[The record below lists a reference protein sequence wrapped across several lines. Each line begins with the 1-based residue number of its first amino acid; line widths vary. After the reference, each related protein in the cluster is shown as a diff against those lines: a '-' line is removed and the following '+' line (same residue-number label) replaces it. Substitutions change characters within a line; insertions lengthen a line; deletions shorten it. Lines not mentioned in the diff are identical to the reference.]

1 MMKSETSTFNN
12 PVSACGADETGTT
25 NTPQSIDP
33 IRVAQHIAEEYKTK

>member
-1 MMKSETSTFNN
+1 MKSETSTFNN
-12 PVSACGADETGTT
+12 PVSSAPQTDTGTT